1 MFGCKQKEQD
11 MQTLFNNNN
20 NNNISDIEGG
30 KKHNKNSISMH
41 RES

>member
-11 MQTLFNNNN
+11 MQTLFNNN

-41 RES
+41 REL